1 MALDPS
7 DPYYRAELISPTI
20 AAMEEPLCSAFG
32 VGLGNFG
39 SKGNTVHTSG
49 YHRSRNWVLHSRDSA
64 HGSGDYSVQ
73 LAADNGN
80 PDDVAAFDFTP
91 GVWGSADNRSKM
103 RLITRRLLDACQAH
117 DPRVANLREF
127 AGTLDGSNV
136 VTWDCSRN
144 AFKTPF
150 DSSHLDHVHGSI
162 YRSKTRA
169 NHSGIVSVILG
180 VPLADWTAQ
189 QIADLTY
196 TTGVGAPGPAPLHV
210 RLTGLEAK
218 ATQTAADVATLKARP
233 PIVVDAALGDAIGNA
248 LANNAAFISNVVSAI
263 VSQLGHVPTAQ
274 ENADAV
280 IAEIAS

>member
-1 MALDPS
+1 MPLDPS
-7 DPYYRAELISPTI
+7 DPYYRAELISPSI
-20 AAMEEPLCSAFG
+20 AAMEHPLCDAFG

-49 YHRSRNWVLHSRDSA
+49 YHRSRNWVLHSPDSA
-64 HGSGDYSVQ
+64 HGSRDYSVL

-80 PDDVAAFDFTP
+80 PDDVAALDFTP
-91 GVWGSADNRSKM
+91 GSWGSADNRSKM
-103 RLITRRLLDACQAH
+103 KLITQRLLTACQAG

-169 NHSGIVSVILG
+169 DHSGIVSVMLG
-180 VPLADWTAQ
+180 VSLSDWTAD
-189 QIADLTY
+189 QIKNACFTLGITPDN
-196 TTGVGAPGPAPLHV
+196 PHPLHA
-210 RLTGLEAK
+210 RLNALEPK
-218 ATQTAADVATLKARP
+218 VDDIKADVAALKARP
-233 PIVVDAALGDAIGNA
+233 PIVVDAALGDAIGTS
-248 LANNAAFISNVVSAI
+248 LANNAAFIGNVVSAI
-263 VSQLGHVPTAQ
+263 VSQLGHVPSAQ